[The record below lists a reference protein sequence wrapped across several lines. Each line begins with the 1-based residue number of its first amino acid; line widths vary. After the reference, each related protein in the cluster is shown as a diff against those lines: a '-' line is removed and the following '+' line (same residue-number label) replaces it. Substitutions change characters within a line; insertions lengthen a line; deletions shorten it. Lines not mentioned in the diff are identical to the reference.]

1 MVYRLQGGNRIGP
14 AGGRHIAS
22 AVKVN
27 SSLLTLDIS
36 NNLLGP
42 SGCCCIGMS
51 LSFNTTLQDVS
62 ISGNNGGDGCTSFFA
77 EAIKWQGRLK
87 QPASLCGLDLSD
99 NGISDA
105 GATALVQALG
115 SNTTM
120 TRLSLGGDGLS
131 VSSDLVRAV
140 GTIVGGNR
148 QVVGKRGGDV
158 AEYGTG
164 DAAIGGVKVPPRSS
178 VKAQVGLMEEF
189 VQGMLW
195 RHSKGGGG
203 EGLQQAPVGDGGKR
217 QELC

>member
-1 MVYRLQGGNRIGP
+1 
-14 AGGRHIAS
+14 
-22 AVKVN
+22 
-27 SSLLTLDIS
+27 
-36 NNLLGP
+36 
-42 SGCCCIGMS
+42 
-51 LSFNTTLQDVS
+51 VS
-62 ISGNNGGDGCTSFFA
+62 VSGNNGGDGCTSFFA

-87 QPASLCGLDLSD
+87 KPASLCGLDLSD

-105 GATALVQALG
+105 GATALVQALR

-140 GTIVGGNR
+140 GTILGGNR
-148 QVVGKRGGDV
+148 QVVGRRGGDV
-158 AEYGTG
+158 AAYEAG
-164 DAAIGGVKVPPRSS
+164 DAASGGTGGVKVPPRSS

-195 RHSKGGGG
+195 RHSRGG
-203 EGLQQAPVGDGGKR
+203 EGEGHQQAPVGDGSKR